1 MEIEEFTK
9 IKAIVDAVKDWKL
22 SRNLDITDY
31 TNQYSKTIEFKIQN
45 KK

>member
-9 IKAIVDAVKDWKL
+9 IKAIVDAVKDLKL
-22 SRNLDITDY
+22 SPNVDITDY
-31 TNQYSKTIEFKIQN
+31 ADYSVKFEFKRPT